1 MAITHRYRQGYQWV
15 ALQRSGVLWPD
26 GSQAMK
32 PLRCAVYTRK
42 STEDGLEQEFN
53 SLDAQREACEAYI
66 LSQRHEGWTLVPNRY
81 DDGGFSGGSMLRPGL
96 TALLADIEAGLV
108 DVIVVYKVD
117 RLTRSLADFAKI
129 VEQLDARQA
138 SFVSVTQAFNT
149 TTSMGRLTLNVLLS
163 FAQFEREVTGER
175 IRDKIAAS
183 KKKGM
188 WMGGPVPLGY
198 EVVDRKLVPVPEEAE
213 RVRTIMRRYLEIRL
227 VPALIGV
234 LRREGFITKVQNRTS
249 GPHKGGI
256 PFRRGSLFHLLK
268 NPIYRGKIVHKGQVY
283 EGEHE
288 AIVDED
294 MWDAV
299 QAQLNE
305 KAPPRKRPT
314 NDPQQAMLRGLL
326 TDPHGRPMVP
336 TYATKRSRRYAYYET
351 RKDLARPGDPPA
363 TRFVQGQLERHLVV
377 QLTQLLEDEHALR
390 RLSGI
395 EEAGRLRTMFET
407 GRLLACRLAIQGS
420 RETALQDL
428 ISAMQVCAERIEVV
442 LNSDALAV
450 GTGREL
456 NWSIA
461 LPDRKP
467 FREARL
473 RINAEDK
480 GSSLDNKL
488 VQLIADALE
497 ARQLVISNP
506 GLSINQVAHKEGRCR
521 KQLTKLASVSWLSPR
536 IVESIAAGTQ
546 PKAINRTLLLETTLP
561 TDWANQEALL
571 GFQA

>member
-1 MAITHRYRQGYQWV
+1 
-15 ALQRSGVLWPD
+15 
-26 GSQAMK
+26 MK

-96 TALLADIEAGLV
+96 KALLADIEAGLV

-129 VEQLDARQA
+129 VEQLDAKQA

-183 KKKGM
+183 KKKGI

-198 EVVDRKLVPVPEEAE
+198 KVVDRKLVPVPEEAE
-213 RVRTIMRRYLEIRL
+213 RVRRIMKRYLEIRS
-227 VPALIGV
+227 VPALIEV
-234 LRREGFITKVQNRTS
+234 LQREGLVTKVQQRTS
-249 GPHKGGI
+249 GPHRGGI

-288 AIVDED
+288 SIVDED
-294 MWDAV
+294 LWDAV

-314 NDPQQAMLRGLL
+314 NDPQQALLRGLL

-336 TYATKRSRRYAYYET
+336 TYATKRGRRYAYYET
-351 RKDLARPGDPPA
+351 RKDLARPADPPA
-363 TRFVQGQLERHLVV
+363 TRLARGQLDRHVV
-377 QLTQLLEDEHALR
+377 VHFTQLLEDEHALR

-395 EEAGRLRTMFET
+395 EEAGQLRTMFET
-407 GRLLACRLAIQGS
+407 GRSLACRLAFDGS
-420 RETALQDL
+420 REATLQELIAALQ
-428 ISAMQVCAERIEVV
+428 VRAERIEVV
-442 LNSDALAV
+442 LNSDALAA
-450 GTGREL
+450 GTGGGL
-456 NWSIA
+456 AWGIP

-467 FREARL
+467 FREAKL
-473 RINAEDK
+473 RIDADDS
-480 GSSLDNKL
+480 GSVLDSKL
-488 VQLIADALE
+488 IQLIADALE
-497 ARQLVISNP
+497 ARRLVISNP
-506 GLSINQVAHKEGRCR
+506 GLSINQLAKRESRCR
-521 KQLTKLASVSWLSPR
+521 KQLTKLLSVSWLSPR

-546 PKAINRTLLLETTLP
+546 PKAINRTLLLETALP
-561 TDWANQEALL
+561 ADWADQEALL
-571 GFQA
+571 GFQD